1 MHWEHPRLDFEF
13 FCKAG
18 ADRGACR
25 TRGGYRGNQT
35 AATGATV
42 EQQLFYADL
51 FIRICDVDPKGRPH
65 NISDAFV
72 RLDPLPDA
80 GEVRHLTLRLS
91 PCAHRMLKGHR
102 LRLLLSGGAH
112 PQYARNLGTG
122 EPLATGAS
130 LKPACHTIHHADT
143 RLTLPITSTP

>member
-51 FIRICDVDPKGRPH
+51 IVVVEVMG
-65 NISDAFV
+65 SV
-72 RLDPLPDA
+72 RRVSA
-80 GEVRHLTLRLS
+80 W
-91 PCAHRMLKGHR
+91 
-102 LRLLLSGGAH
+102 
-112 PQYARNLGTG
+112 
-122 EPLATGAS
+122 
-130 LKPACHTIHHADT
+130 
-143 RLTLPITSTP
+143 